1 MLASRLD
8 RQSLGQGVTTAPIAL
23 SANRR
28 APAFIE
34 CLKKSIVSTADSYE
48 SPSEHGS
55 LQAERQAVI
64 AAFAALAE
72 PLATLCVSKA
82 VNIQAVE
89 EILRQAFVRAA
100 KQHCSDANPERLTS
114 RISTM
119 TGLTRREVARLEL
132 IPPRQLPQTRSPA
145 TDLVTH
151 WLSLPGYTDD
161 RGKSRTIPR
170 LGASPSF
177 EALAAS
183 VTRDVH
189 PRTLLAE
196 LMRLQMVKYDAALDT
211 MTLLEKAFV
220 PRSDFTRMLG
230 FLGVNVGDHLSA
242 AVTNVL
248 GTGSEHF
255 EQALLA
261 DELSPE
267 SVQRARKLV
276 TDQWTSLL
284 TTLGPQLQALMDE
297 DVFCK
302 RAQTQ
307 AVRIGL
313 YSWSA
318 PMPATSSQN
327 GSSESEVKD
336 PQ

>member
-1 MLASRLD
+1 MLAGL
-8 RQSLGQGVTTAPIAL
+8 
-23 SANRR
+23 
-28 APAFIE
+28 
-34 CLKKSIVSTADSYE
+34 
-48 SPSEHGS
+48 
-55 LQAERQAVI
+55 
-64 AAFAALAE
+64 AALAE
-72 PLATLCVSKA
+72 PLAKLCVAKA

-89 EILRQAFVRAA
+89 AIIRQAFVRAA
-100 KQHCSDANPERLTS
+100 KQACEDANPDRLTS

-119 TGLTRREVARLEL
+119 TGLTRREVSRIEL
-132 IPPRQLPQTRSPA
+132 IPTRQLPQSRSPA
-145 TDLVTH
+145 TDLVAH
-151 WLSLPGYTDD
+151 WLSLPGYTDE
-161 RGKSRTIPR
+161 RRKSRPIPR
-170 LGASPSF
+170 VGAAPSF

-189 PRTLLAE
+189 PHSLQAE
-196 LMRLQMVKYDAALDT
+196 LVRLQMVAYNAPSDT
-211 MTLLEKAFV
+211 LNLLEQAFV

-230 FLGVNVGDHLSA
+230 FLAVNVGDHLSA

-255 EQALLA
+255 EQSLLA

-267 SVQRARKLV
+267 SVLQARKLIS
-276 TDQWTSLL
+276 DQWTSLM

-297 DVFCK
+297 DAFYK

-318 PMPATSSQN
+318 PMPATTSVDGPSKPDGKDSQ
-327 GSSESEVKD
+327 
-336 PQ
+336 